1 MGITI
6 QQKSESDIS
15 AEQTAE
21 SQESTTFEQEIDQQR
36 TSRGDYYMINYLFG
50 DNILVTF
57 GIFLL
62 LILPILAVIYG
73 TIYLTKKT
81 Y

>member
-50 DNILVTF
+50 DSILVAF
-57 GIFLL
+57 GFFLL